1 MNRIDFH
8 EKLKDLNK
16 KVTSN
21 KTKHLLVKNE
31 VKELQT
37 FDSSLFIGQSYFN
50 NDGAQLLLIFQ
61 PTFKTIST
69 FSGLPDTISDW
80 EPKGLSNDKIKLPYT
95 AKKVFLQNLY
105 G

>member
-1 MNRIDFH
+1 M
-8 EKLKDLNK
+8 
-16 KVTSN
+16 
-21 KTKHLLVKNE
+21 
-31 VKELQT
+31 KELQT

-69 FSGLPDTISDW
+69 DTISDW

>member
-1 MNRIDFH
+1 M
-8 EKLKDLNK
+8 
-16 KVTSN
+16 
-21 KTKHLLVKNE
+21 
-31 VKELQT
+31 KEQQT

-69 FSGLPDTISDW
+69 DTISDW